1 MREYMVHIMTF
12 LGNCPVVK
20 VTYKMVLEQSLNP
33 VWANNTSFHR
43 TPKASAFFASWQII
57 G

>member
-1 MREYMVHIMTF
+1 MTF

-33 VWANNTSFHR
+33 VWANNTSLHR